1 MKTLFIHGR
10 EDIRLEDVPTPEP
23 GPGEVRLRIAYV
35 GVCGSD
41 LHYYFNGANG
51 AFVVEEPMAPGHEVS
66 GVVDLDPSGKLASG
80 TPVTVHPATFGEPI
94 PGIEDKRHLFPG
106 GSYLGSAS
114 THPHTQGGMSE
125 FLIVKDFMVRP
136 LPAGMDLRVAALAE
150 PLGVALH
157 GINVA
162 GGVEGKSVVVSGSG
176 PIGLLAA
183 AAAVAKGAAEVVS
196 TDVLAGPLDRAR
208 RLGARPVRVGGAG
221 ADGVDAS
228 GETGGEGTAGETGG
242 EGTAGGAGGEGTA
255 GGAGG
260 AELPRGHFDVA
271 LECSGIPAAVSATI
285 EAVRPAGVHAQI
297 GMMGAGPQPIALA
310 TLIAKEIQLRGCF
323 RFNTEI
329 DEAIELLAA
338 RPEIADVV
346 VTHVFAGNSAD
357 SAIEAFTTA
366 KDSDASGKVLV
377 DMRG

>member
-162 GGVEGKSVVVSGSG
+162 GGVEGKKVVVSGSG

-196 TDVLAGPLDRAR
+196 TDVLAGPLDRAHQ
-208 RLGARPVRVGGAG
+208 LGARPVRVGGAG
-221 ADGVDAS
+221 S
-228 GETGGEGTAGETGG
+228 
-242 EGTAGGAGGEGTA
+242 
-255 GGAGG
+255 

-346 VTHVFAGNSAD
+346 VTHVFRGDSAD
-357 SAIEAFTTA
+357 SAVEAFTTA
-366 KDSDASGKVLV
+366 RDSDASGKVLV

>member
-66 GVVDLDPSGKLASG
+66 GVVDFDPSGKLDPG
-80 TPVTVHPATFGEPI
+80 TPVTVHPATFGDPI

-136 LPAGMDLRVAALAE
+136 LPEGMDLRVAALAE

-162 GGVEGKSVVVSGSG
+162 GGVEGKRVVVSGSG

-208 RLGARPVRVGGAG
+208 QLGAHPVRVGGAG
-221 ADGVDAS
+221 GAGSAGDAGSADAQ
-228 GETGGEGTAGETGG
+228 
-242 EGTAGGAGGEGTA
+242 GGAGE
-255 GGAGG
+255 
-260 AELPRGHFDVA
+260 ELPRGHFDVA

-346 VTHVFAGNSAD
+346 VTHVFRGDSAD
-357 SAIEAFTTA
+357 SAVEAFTTA
-366 KDSDASGKVLV
+366 RDSDASGKVLV

>member
-228 GETGGEGTAGETGG
+228 G
-242 EGTAGGAGGEGTA
+242 
-255 GGAGG
+255 GAGG

-346 VTHVFAGNSAD
+346 VTHVFKGDSAD
-357 SAIEAFTTA
+357 SAVEAFTTA

-377 DMRG
+377 DMQG

>member
-1 MKTLFIHGR
+1 VKTLFIHGR
-10 EDIRLEDVPTPEP
+10 EDIRLEDVPMPEP

-66 GVVDLDPSGKLASG
+66 GVVDFDPSGKLASG

-162 GGVEGKSVVVSGSG
+162 GGVKGKSVVVSGSG

-221 ADGVDAS
+221 ADAS
-228 GETGGEGTAGETGG
+228 GEAGGK
-242 EGTAGGAGGEGTA
+242 GTAGGAGA
-255 GGAGG
+255 

-271 LECSGIPAAVSATI
+271 LECSGIPAAVSAII

>member
-10 EDIRLEDVPTPEP
+10 EDIRLEDVPMPEP

-66 GVVDLDPSGKLASG
+66 GVVDFDPSGKLASG

-136 LPAGMDLRVAALAE
+136 LPEGMDLRVAALAE

-221 ADGVDAS
+221 GADVDAS
-228 GETGGEGTAGETGG
+228 DG
-242 EGTAGGAGGEGTA
+242 AGGAGTA

-271 LECSGIPAAVSATI
+271 LECSGIPAAVSAII

>member
-1 MKTLFIHGR
+1 MKTLFIHVR

-66 GVVDLDPSGKLASG
+66 GVVDFDPSGKLDPG
-80 TPVTVHPATFGEPI
+80 TPVTVHPATFGDPI

-136 LPAGMDLRVAALAE
+136 LPEGMDLRVAALAE

-162 GGVEGKSVVVSGSG
+162 GGVEGKRVVVSGSG

-196 TDVLAGPLDRAR
+196 TDVLAGPLDRAHQ
-208 RLGARPVRVGGAG
+208 LGARPVRVGGAG
-221 ADGVDAS
+221 S
-228 GETGGEGTAGETGG
+228 
-242 EGTAGGAGGEGTA
+242 
-255 GGAGG
+255 

-310 TLIAKEIQLRGCF
+310 MLIAKEIQLRGCF

-346 VTHVFAGNSAD
+346 VTHVFRGDSAD
-357 SAIEAFTTA
+357 SAVEAFTTA
-366 KDSDASGKVLV
+366 RDSDASGKVLV

>member
-66 GVVDLDPSGKLASG
+66 GVVDFDPSGKLDPG
-80 TPVTVHPATFGEPI
+80 TPVTVHPATFGDPI

-136 LPAGMDLRVAALAE
+136 LPEGMDLRVAALAE

-162 GGVEGKSVVVSGSG
+162 GGVEGKRVVVSGSG

-196 TDVLAGPLDRAR
+196 TDVLAGPLDRAHQ
-208 RLGARPVRVGGAG
+208 LGARPVRVGGAG
-221 ADGVDAS
+221 
-228 GETGGEGTAGETGG
+228 E
-242 EGTAGGAGGEGTA
+242 
-255 GGAGG
+255 
-260 AELPRGHFDVA
+260 ELPRGHFDVA

-346 VTHVFAGNSAD
+346 VTHVFRGDSAD
-357 SAIEAFTTA
+357 SAVEAFTTA
-366 KDSDASGKVLV
+366 RDSDASGKVLV

>member
-228 GETGGEGTAGETGG
+228 GETGGEGTAGGAGG
-242 EGTAGGAGGEGTA
+242 AGTAGGE
-255 GGAGG
+255 
-260 AELPRGHFDVA
+260 ELPRGHFDVA

-346 VTHVFAGNSAD
+346 VTHVFKGDSAD
-357 SAIEAFTTA
+357 SAVEAFTTA

>member
-10 EDIRLEDVPTPEP
+10 EDIRLEDVPMPEP

-136 LPAGMDLRVAALAE
+136 LPAGMDLHVAALAE

-196 TDVLAGPLDRAR
+196 TDVLAGPLDRAHQ
-208 RLGARPVRVGGAG
+208 LGARPVRVGGAG

-228 GETGGEGTAGETGG
+228 G
-242 EGTAGGAGGEGTA
+242 GAGTA

-346 VTHVFAGNSAD
+346 VTHVFKGDSAD
-357 SAIEAFTTA
+357 SAVEAFTTA
-366 KDSDASGKVLV
+366 KDSDTSGKVLV

>member
-162 GGVEGKSVVVSGSG
+162 GGVEGKRVVVSGSG

-208 RLGARPVRVGGAG
+208 QLGARPVRVGGAG
-221 ADGVDAS
+221 GAGSAGDAGSADAQ
-228 GETGGEGTAGETGG
+228 
-242 EGTAGGAGGEGTA
+242 GGAGE
-255 GGAGG
+255 
-260 AELPRGHFDVA
+260 ELPRGHFDVA

-346 VTHVFAGNSAD
+346 VTHVFRGDSAD
-357 SAIEAFTTA
+357 SAVEAFTTA
-366 KDSDASGKVLV
+366 RDSDASGKVLV

>member
-66 GVVDLDPSGKLASG
+66 GVVDFDPSGKLDPG
-80 TPVTVHPATFGEPI
+80 TPVTVHPATFGDPI

-136 LPAGMDLRVAALAE
+136 LPEGMDLRVAALAE

-162 GGVEGKSVVVSGSG
+162 GGVEGKKVVVSGSG

-196 TDVLAGPLDRAR
+196 TDVLAGPLDRAHQ
-208 RLGARPVRVGGAG
+208 LGARPVRVGGAG
-221 ADGVDAS
+221 S
-228 GETGGEGTAGETGG
+228 
-242 EGTAGGAGGEGTA
+242 
-255 GGAGG
+255 

-346 VTHVFAGNSAD
+346 VTHVFRGDSAD
-357 SAIEAFTTA
+357 SAVEAFTTA
-366 KDSDASGKVLV
+366 RDSDASGKVLV

>member
-10 EDIRLEDVPTPEP
+10 EDIRLEDVPMPEP

-66 GVVDLDPSGKLASG
+66 GVVDFDPSGKLASG

-136 LPAGMDLRVAALAE
+136 LPEGMDLRVAALAE

-221 ADGVDAS
+221 GADAS
-228 GETGGEGTAGETGG
+228 GGAGAA
-242 EGTAGGAGGEGTA
+242 GTAGGAGGKGTA

-260 AELPRGHFDVA
+260 KGTAGGAGAAELPRGHFDIA
-271 LECSGIPAAVSATI
+271 LECSGIPAAVSAII

-346 VTHVFAGNSAD
+346 VTHVFRGDSAD

>member
-51 AFVVEEPMAPGHEVS
+51 AFVVKEPMAPGHEVS
-66 GVVDLDPSGKLASG
+66 GVVDFDPSGKLASG

-136 LPAGMDLRVAALAE
+136 LPEGMDLRVAALAE

-162 GGVEGKSVVVSGSG
+162 GGVEGKKVVVSGSG

-208 RLGARPVRVGGAG
+208 QLGARPVRVGGAG
-221 ADGVDAS
+221 GADAS
-228 GETGGEGTAGETGG
+228 G
-242 EGTAGGAGGEGTA
+242 GAGA
-255 GGAGG
+255 

-271 LECSGIPAAVSATI
+271 LECSGIPAAVSAII

-357 SAIEAFTTA
+357 SAVEAFTTA

>member
-10 EDIRLEDVPTPEP
+10 EDIRLENVPTPEP

-66 GVVDLDPSGKLASG
+66 GVVDFDPSGKLDPG
-80 TPVTVHPATFGEPI
+80 TPVTVHPATFGDPI

-136 LPAGMDLRVAALAE
+136 LPEGMDLRVAALAE

-162 GGVEGKSVVVSGSG
+162 GGVEGKRVVVSGSG

-221 ADGVDAS
+221 S
-228 GETGGEGTAGETGG
+228 
-242 EGTAGGAGGEGTA
+242 
-255 GGAGG
+255 

-310 TLIAKEIQLRGCF
+310 MLIAKEIQLRGCF

-346 VTHVFAGNSAD
+346 VTHVFRGDSAD
-357 SAIEAFTTA
+357 SAVEAFTTA

>member
-66 GVVDLDPSGKLASG
+66 GVVDFDPSGKLDPG
-80 TPVTVHPATFGEPI
+80 TPVTVHPATFGDPI

-136 LPAGMDLRVAALAE
+136 LPEGMDLRVAALAE

-162 GGVEGKSVVVSGSG
+162 GGVEGKKVVVSGSG

-196 TDVLAGPLDRAR
+196 TDVLAGPLDRAHQ
-208 RLGARPVRVGGAG
+208 LGARPVRVGGAG
-221 ADGVDAS
+221 S
-228 GETGGEGTAGETGG
+228 
-242 EGTAGGAGGEGTA
+242 
-255 GGAGG
+255 

-357 SAIEAFTTA
+357 SAVEAFTTA

>member
-208 RLGARPVRVGGAG
+208 RLGARPVRVGGASG
-221 ADGVDAS
+221 ADVDAS
-228 GETGGEGTAGETGG
+228 GGAGGK
-242 EGTAGGAGGEGTA
+242 GTAGGAGA
-255 GGAGG
+255 

-271 LECSGIPAAVSATI
+271 LECSGIPAAVSAII
-285 EAVRPAGVHAQI
+285 EAVRPAGIHAQI

-357 SAIEAFTTA
+357 SAVEAFTTA

>member
-10 EDIRLEDVPTPEP
+10 EDIRLEDVPMPEP

-66 GVVDLDPSGKLASG
+66 GVVDFDPSGKLASG

-162 GGVEGKSVVVSGSG
+162 GGVKGKRVVVSGSG

-221 ADGVDAS
+221 GADVDAS
-228 GETGGEGTAGETGG
+228 DG
-242 EGTAGGAGGEGTA
+242 AGGAGTA

-271 LECSGIPAAVSATI
+271 LECSGIPAAVSAII

-338 RPEIADVV
+338 HPEIADVV

-357 SAIEAFTTA
+357 SAVEAFTTA

>member
-10 EDIRLEDVPTPEP
+10 EDIRLEDVPMPEP

-66 GVVDLDPSGKLASG
+66 GVVDFDPSGKLASG

-106 GSYLGSAS
+106 SSYLGSAS

-221 ADGVDAS
+221 GADVDAS
-228 GETGGEGTAGETGG
+228 GGAGGK
-242 EGTAGGAGGEGTA
+242 GTAGGAGA
-255 GGAGG
+255 

-271 LECSGIPAAVSATI
+271 LECSGIPAAVSAII

-346 VTHVFAGNSAD
+346 VTHVFRGDSAD

-366 KDSDASGKVLV
+366 KDSDASGKVFV

>member
-10 EDIRLEDVPTPEP
+10 EDIRLEDVPMPEP

-66 GVVDLDPSGKLASG
+66 GVVDFDPSGKLASG

-221 ADGVDAS
+221 GADVDAS
-228 GETGGEGTAGETGG
+228 GGAGGK
-242 EGTAGGAGGEGTA
+242 GTAGGAGA
-255 GGAGG
+255 

-271 LECSGIPAAVSATI
+271 LECSGIPAAVSAII

-310 TLIAKEIQLRGCF
+310 MLIAKEIQLRGCF

-338 RPEIADVV
+338 RPQIADVV
-346 VTHVFAGNSAD
+346 VTHVFRGDSAD
-357 SAIEAFTTA
+357 SAVEAFTTA

>member
-10 EDIRLEDVPTPEP
+10 EDIRLEDVPMPEP
-23 GPGEVRLRIAYV
+23 GPGEVRLCIAYV

-66 GVVDLDPSGKLASG
+66 GVVDFDPSGKLASG

-162 GGVEGKSVVVSGSG
+162 GGVEGKRVVVSGSG

-221 ADGVDAS
+221 A
-228 GETGGEGTAGETGG
+228 
-242 EGTAGGAGGEGTA
+242 
-255 GGAGG
+255 

-271 LECSGIPAAVSATI
+271 LECSGIPAAVSAII

-357 SAIEAFTTA
+357 SAVEAFTTA

>member
-10 EDIRLEDVPTPEP
+10 EDIRLEDVPMPEP

-66 GVVDLDPSGKLASG
+66 GVVDFDPSGKLASG

-136 LPAGMDLRVAALAE
+136 LPEGMDLRVAALAE

-221 ADGVDAS
+221 DAGSADAQ
-228 GETGGEGTAGETGG
+228 
-242 EGTAGGAGGEGTA
+242 GGAGE
-255 GGAGG
+255 
-260 AELPRGHFDVA
+260 ELPRGHFDVA

-346 VTHVFAGNSAD
+346 VTHVFRGDSAD
-357 SAIEAFTTA
+357 SAVEAFTTA
-366 KDSDASGKVLV
+366 RDSDASGKVLV

>member
-66 GVVDLDPSGKLASG
+66 GIVDFDPSGKLDPG
-80 TPVTVHPATFGEPI
+80 TPVTVHPATFGDPI

-136 LPAGMDLRVAALAE
+136 LPEGMDLRVAALAE

-162 GGVEGKSVVVSGSG
+162 GGVEGKKVVVSGSG

-196 TDVLAGPLDRAR
+196 TDVLAGPLDRAHQ
-208 RLGARPVRVGGAG
+208 LGARPVRVGGAG
-221 ADGVDAS
+221 S
-228 GETGGEGTAGETGG
+228 
-242 EGTAGGAGGEGTA
+242 
-255 GGAGG
+255 

-271 LECSGIPAAVSATI
+271 LECSGIPAAVSAII

-357 SAIEAFTTA
+357 SAVEAFTTA

>member
-10 EDIRLEDVPTPEP
+10 EDIRLEDVPMPEP

-66 GVVDLDPSGKLASG
+66 GVVDFDPSGKLASG

-162 GGVEGKSVVVSGSG
+162 GGVEGKRVVVSGSG

-208 RLGARPVRVGGAG
+208 RLGAHPVRVGGAG
-221 ADGVDAS
+221 GAR
-228 GETGGEGTAGETGG
+228 
-242 EGTAGGAGGEGTA
+242 TAGGAGA
-255 GGAGG
+255 

-271 LECSGIPAAVSATI
+271 LECSGIPAAVSAII

>member
-66 GVVDLDPSGKLASG
+66 GVVDFDPSGKLDPG
-80 TPVTVHPATFGEPI
+80 TPVTVHPATFGDPI

-136 LPAGMDLRVAALAE
+136 LPEGMDLRVAALAE

-162 GGVEGKSVVVSGSG
+162 GGVEGKRVVVSGRSACSR
-176 PIGLLAA
+176 P
-183 AAAVAKGAAEVVS
+183 
-196 TDVLAGPLDRAR
+196 PLPLRKARPRSSPPTCSPGRWTERGNWGRAR
-208 RLGARPVRVGGAG
+208 
-221 ADGVDAS
+221 
-228 GETGGEGTAGETGG
+228 
-242 EGTAGGAGGEGTA
+242 
-255 GGAGG
+255 
-260 AELPRGHFDVA
+260 
-271 LECSGIPAAVSATI
+271 
-285 EAVRPAGVHAQI
+285 
-297 GMMGAGPQPIALA
+297 
-310 TLIAKEIQLRGCF
+310 
-323 RFNTEI
+323 
-329 DEAIELLAA
+329 
-338 RPEIADVV
+338 
-346 VTHVFAGNSAD
+346 
-357 SAIEAFTTA
+357 
-366 KDSDASGKVLV
+366 
-377 DMRG
+377 

>member
-221 ADGVDAS
+221 A
-228 GETGGEGTAGETGG
+228 GTTS
-242 EGTAGGAGGEGTA
+242 
-255 GGAGG
+255 GAGG

-297 GMMGAGPQPIALA
+297 GMMGAAPQPIALA

-346 VTHVFAGNSAD
+346 VTHVFRGDSAD
-357 SAIEAFTTA
+357 SAVEAFTTA

>member
-221 ADGVDAS
+221 A
-228 GETGGEGTAGETGG
+228 GTTS
-242 EGTAGGAGGEGTA
+242 GAGD
-255 GGAGG
+255 

-346 VTHVFAGNSAD
+346 VTHVFKGDSAD
-357 SAIEAFTTA
+357 SAVEAFTTA

>member
-114 THPHTQGGMSE
+114 TQPHTQGGMSE

-162 GGVEGKSVVVSGSG
+162 GGVEGKRVVVSGSG

-221 ADGVDAS
+221 CADVDAS
-228 GETGGEGTAGETGG
+228 D
-242 EGTAGGAGGEGTA
+242 
-255 GGAGG
+255 GAGG

-346 VTHVFAGNSAD
+346 VTHVFKGDSAD
-357 SAIEAFTTA
+357 SAVEAFTTA

>member
-51 AFVVEEPMAPGHEVS
+51 AFVVKEPMAPGHEVS
-66 GVVDLDPSGKLASG
+66 GVVDFDPSGKLDPG
-80 TPVTVHPATFGEPI
+80 TPVTVHPATFGDPI

-136 LPAGMDLRVAALAE
+136 LPEGMDLRVAALAE

-208 RLGARPVRVGGAG
+208 QLGARPVRVGGAG
-221 ADGVDAS
+221 S
-228 GETGGEGTAGETGG
+228 
-242 EGTAGGAGGEGTA
+242 
-255 GGAGG
+255 

>member
-10 EDIRLEDVPTPEP
+10 EDIRLEDVPMPEP

-66 GVVDLDPSGKLASG
+66 GVVDFDPSGKLASG

-136 LPAGMDLRVAALAE
+136 LPAGMDLHVAALAE

-221 ADGVDAS
+221 GADVDAS
-228 GETGGEGTAGETGG
+228 GGAGGAR
-242 EGTAGGAGGEGTA
+242 TAGGADA
-255 GGAGG
+255 

-346 VTHVFAGNSAD
+346 VTHVFKGDSAD
-357 SAIEAFTTA
+357 SAVEAFTTA

>member
-1 MKTLFIHGR
+1 VKTLFIHGR

-221 ADGVDAS
+221 A
-228 GETGGEGTAGETGG
+228 GTTS
-242 EGTAGGAGGEGTA
+242 
-255 GGAGG
+255 GAGG

-297 GMMGAGPQPIALA
+297 GMMGTGPQPIALA

-346 VTHVFAGNSAD
+346 VTHVFRGDSAD
-357 SAIEAFTTA
+357 SAVEAFTTA

>member
-221 ADGVDAS
+221 A
-228 GETGGEGTAGETGG
+228 GTTS
-242 EGTAGGAGGEGTA
+242 
-255 GGAGG
+255 GAGG

-346 VTHVFAGNSAD
+346 VTHVFKGDSAD
-357 SAIEAFTTA
+357 SAVEAFTTA

>member
-10 EDIRLEDVPTPEP
+10 EDIRLEDVPMPEP
-23 GPGEVRLRIAYV
+23 GSGEVRLRIAYV
-35 GVCGSD
+35 GICGSD

-51 AFVVEEPMAPGHEVS
+51 AFVVKEPMAPGHEVS
-66 GVVDLDPSGKLASG
+66 GVVDFDPSGKLASG
-80 TPVTVHPATFGEPI
+80 TPVTVHPATFGEPL

-136 LPAGMDLRVAALAE
+136 LPEGMDLRVAALAE

-208 RLGARPVRVGGAG
+208 RLGARPVRVGGG
-221 ADGVDAS
+221 SSDDADP
-228 GETGGEGTAGETGG
+228 
-242 EGTAGGAGGEGTA
+242 AGGADRVDRASGSGSAPGGSSSGGGDTEG
-255 GGAGG
+255 
-260 AELPRGHFDVA
+260 LPHRHFDVA
-271 LECSGIPAAVSATI
+271 LECSGIPAAVSAII

-310 TLIAKEIQLRGCF
+310 SLIAKEIQLRGCF

-338 RPEIADVV
+338 HPEIADVV
-346 VTHVFAGNSAD
+346 VTHVFAGNSAN
-357 SAIEAFTTA
+357 SAVEALTTA

-377 DMRG
+377 DMRA

>member
-35 GVCGSD
+35 GICGSD

-66 GVVDLDPSGKLASG
+66 GVVDFDPSGKLASG

-162 GGVEGKSVVVSGSG
+162 GGVEGKRVVVSGSG

-221 ADGVDAS
+221 GADVDAS
-228 GETGGEGTAGETGG
+228 DGADGA
-242 EGTAGGAGGEGTA
+242 GTAGGAGGKGTA

-271 LECSGIPAAVSATI
+271 LECSGIPAAVSAII